1 MKQFI
6 VCLIALATLTI
17 SCTQSDLDLNPDSY
31 LSKEEQTDFKIDL
44 SRYIH
49 KLPPRTTMEMRWDS
63 SAYGYYKNNANIIRL
78 VKLYKSE
85 KDSTYY
91 FYVTRIAPSIRQG
104 ERKAIAG
111 KCKYSNKRISNIE
124 EIFIS
129 TIESS
134 EVLEEHAEELLTEV
148 IKTNKAPISNKLV
161 EWPNEYF
168 YYNKDIHEWDR
179 VPASN

>member
-6 VCLIALATLTI
+6 VCLIALAALTI
-17 SCTQSDLDLNPDSY
+17 SCSKPALDLNPDSY
-31 LSKEEQTDFKIDL
+31 LSKEEQTNFKIDL

-63 SAYGYYKNNANIIRL
+63 SAYSYYKNNANIIEL
-78 VKLYKSE
+78 VKLYKAE
-85 KDSTYY
+85 NDSTYY
-91 FYVTRIAPSIRQG
+91 FYITRIAPSVRQG

-111 KCKYSNKRISNIE
+111 KCNYSNKRISNIE

-129 TIESS
+129 TIESV

-148 IKTNKAPISNKLV
+148 IKTNKAPIPNKLI
-161 EWPNEYF
+161 EWPNDYF
-168 YYNKDIHEWDR
+168 YYNKGTNQWDR
-179 VPASN
+179 VSSRK